1 MTQKEIIKLLNRKIK
16 EALETSKQDHG
27 AHNNEAW
34 SHYYNGVA
42 EGLKEAKGIIGML
55 DKRNNRICLVK
66 KMKN

>member
-1 MTQKEIIKLLNRKIK
+1 MTQKEIIKLFNRKIK

-42 EGLKEAKGIIGML
+42 QGLKDAKSIIGML
-55 DKRNNRICLVK
+55 DKSNNRL
-66 KMKN
+66 